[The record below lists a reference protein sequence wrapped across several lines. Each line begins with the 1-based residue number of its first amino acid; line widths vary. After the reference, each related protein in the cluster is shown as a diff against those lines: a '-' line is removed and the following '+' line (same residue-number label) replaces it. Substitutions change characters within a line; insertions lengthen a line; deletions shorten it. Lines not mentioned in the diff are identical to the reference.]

1 MAVRSTFGE
10 PAGFPTRRASHFGR
24 FPPWRITPRPKCL
37 GLPKPNEVVVTNE
50 LYLVYPEHLAGDLAD
65 QASRRL
71 QTVEVLGSRALRS
84 MAFGLAAVAVAWV
97 AGFVFSGLQ
106 NPLLVAAVFALV
118 VTVAMVGL
126 GRIAQW
132 LRPHARLSFV
142 AVAVVETVLV
152 LYLVSP
158 TYITPP

>member
-1 MAVRSTFGE
+1 
-10 PAGFPTRRASHFGR
+10 
-24 FPPWRITPRPKCL
+24 
-37 GLPKPNEVVVTNE
+37 
-50 LYLVYPEHLAGDLAD
+50 
-65 QASRRL
+65 
-71 QTVEVLGSRALRS
+71 
-84 MAFGLAAVAVAWV
+84 VAWV

-142 AVAVVETVLV
+142 AVAVVATVLV

>member
-37 GLPKPNEVVVTNE
+37 GLPM

-142 AVAVVETVLV
+142 AVAVVATVLV